1 MRWGEGVG
9 WDMGPYFSWGLNIPV
24 ISYTVIQIQ
33 RSECTST
40 NTIILKQGLLIS
52 NSTTTKQNCG
62 PSVIDWSDK
71 SDGI

>member
-40 NTIILKQGLLIS
+40 NTIILKQGLLFLDTFQIQLQQKK
-52 NSTTTKQNCG
+52 TVV
-62 PSVIDWSDK
+62 PAL
-71 SDGI
+71 

>member
-1 MRWGEGVG
+1 MRWGEGVW

-40 NTIILKQGLLIS
+40 NTIILKQGLLFLDTFQIQLQ
-52 NSTTTKQNCG
+52 QNKTVV
-62 PSVIDWSDK
+62 PAL
-71 SDGI
+71 

>member
-33 RSECTST
+33 RSQCTST
-40 NTIILKQGLLIS
+40 NTIILKQGLLFLDTFQIQLQ
-52 NSTTTKQNCG
+52 QNKTVV
-62 PSVIDWSDK
+62 PAL
-71 SDGI
+71 

>member
-40 NTIILKQGLLIS
+40 NTIILKQGLFFLDTFQIQLQ
-52 NSTTTKQNCG
+52 QNKTVV
-62 PSVIDWSDK
+62 PAL
-71 SDGI
+71 

>member
-24 ISYTVIQIQ
+24 ISYTVIQIL

-40 NTIILKQGLLIS
+40 NTIILKQGLLFLDTFQIQLQ
-52 NSTTTKQNCG
+52 QNKTVV
-62 PSVIDWSDK
+62 PAL
-71 SDGI
+71 

>member
-40 NTIILKQGLLIS
+40 NTIILKQGLLFLETFQIQLQ
-52 NSTTTKQNCG
+52 QNKTVV
-62 PSVIDWSDK
+62 PAL
-71 SDGI
+71 

>member
-40 NTIILKQGLLIS
+40 NTIILKQGLLFLDTFQIQLQ
-52 NSTTTKQNCG
+52 QNKTG
-62 PSVIDWSDK
+62 VPAL
-71 SDGI
+71 

>member
-33 RSECTST
+33 RSDCTST
-40 NTIILKQGLLIS
+40 NAIILKQGLLFLDTFQIQLQ
-52 NSTTTKQNCG
+52 QNKTVV
-62 PSVIDWSDK
+62 PAL
-71 SDGI
+71 

>member
-33 RSECTST
+33 RSDCTST
-40 NTIILKQGLLIS
+40 NTIILKQGLLFLDAFQIQLQ
-52 NSTTTKQNCG
+52 QNKTVV
-62 PSVIDWSDK
+62 PAL
-71 SDGI
+71 

>member
-40 NTIILKQGLLIS
+40 NTIILQQGLLFLDTFQIQLQ
-52 NSTTTKQNCG
+52 QNKTVV
-62 PSVIDWSDK
+62 PAL
-71 SDGI
+71 

>member
-33 RSECTST
+33 RSESTST
-40 NTIILKQGLLIS
+40 NTIILKQGLLFLDTFQIQLQ
-52 NSTTTKQNCG
+52 QNKTVV
-62 PSVIDWSDK
+62 PAL
-71 SDGI
+71 

>member
-1 MRWGEGVG
+1 MRWGEGVV

-40 NTIILKQGLLIS
+40 NTITGILKQGLLFLDTYQIQLQ
-52 NSTTTKQNCG
+52 QNKTVV
-62 PSVIDWSDK
+62 PAL
-71 SDGI
+71 

>member
-40 NTIILKQGLLIS
+40 NTIILKQGLLFLDTFQIQLQ
-52 NSTTTKQNCG
+52 QNKT
-62 PSVIDWSDK
+62 VIPAL
-71 SDGI
+71 

>member
-40 NTIILKQGLLIS
+40 NTIILKQGLLFLDKFQIQLQ
-52 NSTTTKQNCG
+52 QNKTVV
-62 PSVIDWSDK
+62 PAL
-71 SDGI
+71 

>member
-33 RSECTST
+33 RSDCTST
-40 NTIILKQGLLIS
+40 NTIILKQGLLFLDIFQIQLQ
-52 NSTTTKQNCG
+52 QNKTVV
-62 PSVIDWSDK
+62 PAL
-71 SDGI
+71 

>member
-24 ISYTVIQIQ
+24 ISYTIIQIQ

-40 NTIILKQGLLIS
+40 NTIILKQGLLFLDTFQIQLQ
-52 NSTTTKQNCG
+52 QNKTVV
-62 PSVIDWSDK
+62 PAL
-71 SDGI
+71 

>member
-40 NTIILKQGLLIS
+40 NTIILKQGLLFLDTFQIQLQ
-52 NSTTTKQNCG
+52 QNKTVV
-62 PSVIDWSDK
+62 PAL
-71 SDGI
+71 

>member
-33 RSECTST
+33 RSDCTST
-40 NTIILKQGLLIS
+40 NTIILKQGLLFLDTFQIQLQ
-52 NSTTTKQNCG
+52 QNKTVV
-62 PSVIDWSDK
+62 PAL
-71 SDGI
+71 

>member
-1 MRWGEGVG
+1 MRWGKGVG

-40 NTIILKQGLLIS
+40 NIIILKQGLLFLDTFQIQLQ
-52 NSTTTKQNCG
+52 QNKTVV
-62 PSVIDWSDK
+62 PAL
-71 SDGI
+71 

>member
-24 ISYTVIQIQ
+24 ISYTVIHIQ

-40 NTIILKQGLLIS
+40 NTIILKQGLLFLDTFQIQLQ
-52 NSTTTKQNCG
+52 QNKTVV
-62 PSVIDWSDK
+62 PAL
-71 SDGI
+71 

>member
-9 WDMGPYFSWGLNIPV
+9 WDMGPYSSWGLNIPV

-40 NTIILKQGLLIS
+40 NTIILKQGLLFLDTFQIQLQ
-52 NSTTTKQNCG
+52 QNKTVV
-62 PSVIDWSDK
+62 PAL
-71 SDGI
+71 

>member
-40 NTIILKQGLLIS
+40 NTIILKQGLHVLFLDTFQIQLQ
-52 NSTTTKQNCG
+52 QNKTVV
-62 PSVIDWSDK
+62 PAL
-71 SDGI
+71 

>member
-24 ISYTVIQIQ
+24 ISCTVIQIQ

-40 NTIILKQGLLIS
+40 NTIILKQGLLFLDTFQIQLQ
-52 NSTTTKQNCG
+52 QNK
-62 PSVIDWSDK
+62 SVVPAL
-71 SDGI
+71 

>member
-9 WDMGPYFSWGLNIPV
+9 WDMGPYFSWGLNILV

-40 NTIILKQGLLIS
+40 NTIILKQGLLFLDAFQIQLQ
-52 NSTTTKQNCG
+52 QNKTVV
-62 PSVIDWSDK
+62 PAL
-71 SDGI
+71 

>member
-40 NTIILKQGLLIS
+40 NTIILKQGLLFLDTFQIQLQQIK
-52 NSTTTKQNCG
+52 TVV
-62 PSVIDWSDK
+62 PAL
-71 SDGI
+71 

>member
-9 WDMGPYFSWGLNIPV
+9 WNMGPYFSWGLNIPV

-40 NTIILKQGLLIS
+40 NTIILKQGLLFLDTFQIQLQ
-52 NSTTTKQNCG
+52 QNKTVV
-62 PSVIDWSDK
+62 PAL
-71 SDGI
+71 

>member
-40 NTIILKQGLLIS
+40 NTIILKQGLLFLDAFQIQLQ
-52 NSTTTKQNCG
+52 QNKTVV
-62 PSVIDWSDK
+62 PAL
-71 SDGI
+71 

>member
-1 MRWGEGVG
+1 MRWGEGVA

-40 NTIILKQGLLIS
+40 NTIILKQGLFFLDTFQIQLQ
-52 NSTTTKQNCG
+52 QNKTVV
-62 PSVIDWSDK
+62 PAL
-71 SDGI
+71 

>member
-40 NTIILKQGLLIS
+40 NTIILKQGLLFLDTFQI
-52 NSTTTKQNCG
+52 KLQQNKTVV
-62 PSVIDWSDK
+62 PAL
-71 SDGI
+71 

>member
-9 WDMGPYFSWGLNIPV
+9 WDMGPYFSWGLNIPL

-40 NTIILKQGLLIS
+40 NTIILKQGLLFLDTFQIQLQ
-52 NSTTTKQNCG
+52 QNKTVV
-62 PSVIDWSDK
+62 PAL
-71 SDGI
+71 

>member
-40 NTIILKQGLLIS
+40 NTIILKQGLLFLDTFQIQLQ
-52 NSTTTKQNCG
+52 QNKTVV
-62 PSVIDWSDK
+62 PVL
-71 SDGI
+71 

>member
-40 NTIILKQGLLIS
+40 NIIILKQGLLFLDTFQIQLQ
-52 NSTTTKQNCG
+52 QNKTVV
-62 PSVIDWSDK
+62 PVL
-71 SDGI
+71 

>member
-33 RSECTST
+33 RSEYTST
-40 NTIILKQGLLIS
+40 NTIILKQGLLFLD
-52 NSTTTKQNCG
+52 TF
-62 PSVIDWSDK
+62 
-71 SDGI
+71 